1 MRREFVEDTSEDLNN
16 RDEED
21 PLLQNNQNIMNK
33 ENKNINQANT
43 DYYKVCI
50 QSQHS
55 KSSNF
60 RGRLNSADVSDVCS
74 SGLINKRQKKLV
86 I

>member
-21 PLLQNNQNIMNK
+21 PLLQNSQNIMNK
-33 ENKNINQANT
+33 ENKSINQANT

-50 QSQHS
+50 
-55 KSSNF
+55 
-60 RGRLNSADVSDVCS
+60 
-74 SGLINKRQKKLV
+74 
-86 I
+86 